1 MLEPQHLGNAFALI
15 CDPSAIANAIDKSRR
30 WQLKSRVCRPLDRPA
45 RSRVSPELAQF
56 DAMIEAESATL
67 QRDD

>member
-15 CDPSAIANAIDKSRR
+15 SDQTAIANAIEQSRH
-30 WQLKSRVCRPLDRPA
+30 WQLKSRVCRPLDRP
-45 RSRVSPELAQF
+45 SRNKLSRELAQF
-56 DAMIEAESATL
+56 DAMIEAESAKA